1 MAATQISLV
10 FIMYKTSQIYPWFYN
25 PNSSVFSVPM
35 LAYGLNFRAL
45 LLNIDAEASS
55 LHPPTSFLH
64 IITVAGQGLVPVRH
78 HMTDSDSKET

>member
-1 MAATQISLV
+1 
-10 FIMYKTSQIYPWFYN
+10 
-25 PNSSVFSVPM
+25 M